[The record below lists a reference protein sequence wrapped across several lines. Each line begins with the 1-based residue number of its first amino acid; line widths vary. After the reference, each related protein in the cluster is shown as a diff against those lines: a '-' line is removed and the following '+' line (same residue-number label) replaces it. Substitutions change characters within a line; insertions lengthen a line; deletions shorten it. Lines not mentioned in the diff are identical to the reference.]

1 MSAVDGWFWIQRGD
15 GLQPVSHCCLLC
27 CAAAELVLLLHIV
40 PHLLAASPAE
50 LEALL
55 SSKPTAVDLALEAK
69 LPLPEWNAYAAQSEH
84 LKLCML
90 KLCSVHGLT
99 LAELSC
105 LVRDKPT
112 ILREV
117 KL

>member
-1 MSAVDGWFWIQRGD
+1 MCGFS
-15 GLQPVSHCCLLC
+15 
-27 CAAAELVLLLHIV
+27 AAELVLLLHIV

-50 LEALL
+50 LEELL
-55 SSKPTAVDLALEAK
+55 CCKPTAVDLAREVS
-69 LPLPEWNAYAAQSEH
+69 LPLPEWNPYAAQSEH

-90 KLCSVHGLT
+90 KLCSVHGLS
-99 LAELSC
+99 LAELNY
-105 LVRDKPT
+105 LMYEKPT